1 MCVCVCVCM
10 SMSTYACIHVGSRDP
25 FHGTNWI
32 ALEEK
37 KVSYDWKKVD
47 LFNKDVR
54 TRALTPTRG
63 HAHART
69 HSQREFV
76 HSSWVSSWVHAGRTG
91 SCPS

>member
-1 MCVCVCVCM
+1 
-10 SMSTYACIHVGSRDP
+10 MSTYACIHVGSRDP

-91 SCPS
+91 SFPS